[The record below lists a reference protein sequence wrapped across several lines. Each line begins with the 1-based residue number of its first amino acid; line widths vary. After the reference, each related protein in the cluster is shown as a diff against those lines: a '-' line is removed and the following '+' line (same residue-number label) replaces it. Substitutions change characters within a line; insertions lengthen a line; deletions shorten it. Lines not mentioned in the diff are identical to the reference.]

1 MIDTIGTAI
10 YLAGHGSK
18 TKPRLIDL
26 QYQRVLR
33 YRRALLRQ
41 DAIKINRSFPVVFT
55 DIRLPAF
62 GRGHV
67 TLNDVPRFVELHREV
82 ENRRYD
88 TVFMDV
94 AEIPPR
100 PTPYFESAFIRS
112 LLESAG
118 AKVLNAFTDDNGA
131 FGQELKERCGPNARD
146 DGVTDSS
153 DFICFFPSLASEIT
167 STALIKELQIPMPR
181 QSEETHRIYDRIQ
194 SLKRL
199 RPYSGGGIP
208 FVEDRLRAEWQR
220 LNRREAEKDAFDSSD
235 STDD

>member
-1 MIDTIGTAI
+1 MTENTIGTAI

-41 DAIKINRSFPVVFT
+41 DAININRAFPVVFI

-62 GRGHV
+62 GMGHV
-67 TLNDVPRFVELHREV
+67 TLNDVPRFVELHREIK
-82 ENRRYD
+82 NQLYD

-94 AEIPPR
+94 DEVPPWL
-100 PTPYFESAFIRS
+100 TPDFESAFIRS

-131 FGQELKERCGPNARD
+131 FQQELIERCGPNARD
-146 DGVTDSS
+146 DDVTDSS
-153 DFICFFPSLASEIT
+153 DFLCFFPSLACEIT
-167 STALIKELQIPMPR
+167 STALSRELQIPMAR
-181 QSEETHRIYDRIQ
+181 QSEETHRIYERIEG
-194 SLKRL
+194 LKRL

-208 FVEDRLRAEWQR
+208 FIEDRMHAEWRR
-220 LNRREAEKDAFDSSD
+220 LNMKNSD
-235 STDD
+235 K

>member
-1 MIDTIGTAI
+1 MIENTIGTAI

-41 DAIKINRSFPVVFT
+41 DAININRALPVVFI

-62 GRGHV
+62 GMGHV

-94 AEIPPR
+94 DEIPPR
-100 PTPYFESAFIRS
+100 PTPDFESAFIRS

-118 AKVLNAFTDDNGA
+118 AKVLNAFTDDDGA
-131 FGQELKERCGPNARD
+131 FEQELKERCGPNARD
-146 DGVTDSS
+146 DDVTDSS
-153 DFICFFPSLASEIT
+153 DFVCFFPSLASEII
-167 STALIKELQIPMPR
+167 STALGRELQIPR
-181 QSEETHRIYDRIQ
+181 QSEETHRIYERIEG
-194 SLKRL
+194 LKRL

-208 FVEDRLRAEWQR
+208 FVEDRLHAEWRR
-220 LNRREAEKDAFDSSD
+220 LNMKDSD
-235 STDD
+235 K

>member
-1 MIDTIGTAI
+1 MIDNTIGTAI

-41 DAIKINRSFPVVFT
+41 DAINRAFPVVFI

-62 GRGHV
+62 GMGHV
-67 TLNDVPRFVELHREV
+67 TLNDVPRFVDLHREV
-82 ENRRYD
+82 ENRQYD

-94 AEIPPR
+94 DEIPPR
-100 PTPYFESAFIRS
+100 PTPDFESAFIRS

-118 AKVLNAFTDDNGA
+118 AKVLNSFTDDGGA
-131 FGQELKERCGPNARD
+131 FRQELKERCGPNARD
-146 DGVTDSS
+146 DDVTDSS
-153 DFICFFPSLASEIT
+153 DFVCFFPSLASEII
-167 STALIKELQIPMPR
+167 STALSRELQIPMPS
-181 QSEETHRIYDRIQ
+181 QAIYDRIQ
-194 SLKRL
+194 GLKRL

-208 FVEDRLRAEWQR
+208 FVEDRLHAEWRRLDKKYAQRAES
-220 LNRREAEKDAFDSSD
+220 DSPD
-235 STDD
+235 STDN

>member
-1 MIDTIGTAI
+1 MNENTIGTAI

-41 DAIKINRSFPVVFT
+41 DAININRAFPVVFI

-62 GRGHV
+62 GMGHV
-67 TLNDVPRFVELHREV
+67 TLNDVPRFVDLHREV

-94 AEIPPR
+94 DEVLPWL
-100 PTPYFESAFIRS
+100 TPDFESAFIRS

-118 AKVLNAFTDDNGA
+118 AKVLNAFIDDNDA
-131 FGQELKERCGPNARD
+131 FEQELRERCGPKARD
-146 DGVTDSS
+146 DDVTDSS
-153 DFICFFPSLASEIT
+153 DFVCFFPSLASEIT
-167 STALIKELQIPMPR
+167 STAISRELQML
-181 QSEETHRIYDRIQ
+181 QSQETQRIYDRIEG
-194 SLKRL
+194 LKRL

-208 FVEDRLRAEWQR
+208 FVEDRLHAEWRR
-220 LNRREAEKDAFDSSD
+220 LDRKDADK
-235 STDD
+235 

>member
-1 MIDTIGTAI
+1 MSQIENTIGTAI

-33 YRRALLRQ
+33 YRRSLLRQ
-41 DAIKINRSFPVVFT
+41 DAINVNRAFPAVFI

-62 GRGHV
+62 GMGHV

-94 AEIPPR
+94 DEIPPR
-100 PTPYFESAFIRS
+100 PTPDFESAFIRS

-118 AKVLNAFTDDNGA
+118 AKVLNAFTDDKGA
-131 FGQELKERCGPNARD
+131 FAKELKERCGQNARD
-146 DGVTDSS
+146 DDVTDSS
-153 DFICFFPSLASEIT
+153 DFVCFFPSLASEIA
-167 STALIKELQIPMPR
+167 STAISRELRML
-181 QSEETHRIYDRIQ
+181 QSDETRRIYDRIEG
-194 SLKRL
+194 LKRL

-208 FVEDRLRAEWQR
+208 FVEGRLHTEWDR
-220 LNRREAEKDAFDSSD
+220 LNRKVANKVGLDSPD
-235 STDD
+235 NTDV

>member
-1 MIDTIGTAI
+1 MNENTIGTAL

-18 TKPRLIDL
+18 TRPRLIDL

-41 DAIKINRSFPVVFT
+41 DAINRAFPVVFI

-62 GRGHV
+62 GMGHV
-67 TLNDVPRFVELHREV
+67 TLNDVPRFVDLHREV

-94 AEIPPR
+94 DEVPPR
-100 PTPYFESAFIRS
+100 PTPDFESAFIRS

-131 FGQELKERCGPNARD
+131 FRQELKERGGPNARD
-146 DGVTDSS
+146 DDVTDSS
-153 DFICFFPSLASEIT
+153 DFVCFFPSLASEIT
-167 STALIKELQIPMPR
+167 STALSRELQIP
-181 QSEETHRIYDRIQ
+181 SEETHRIYDRIQ
-194 SLKRL
+194 GLKRL
-199 RPYSGGGIP
+199 RPYSEGGIP
-208 FVEDRLRAEWQR
+208 FVEDRLHAEWQR
-220 LNRREAEKDAFDSSD
+220 LNRKDADKASD
-235 STDD
+235 ITDE

>member
-1 MIDTIGTAI
+1 MVENTIGTAI

-41 DAIKINRSFPVVFT
+41 DAVNINRAFPVVFI

-62 GRGHV
+62 GMGHV
-67 TLNDVPRFVELHREV
+67 TLNDVPRFVDLHREV

-94 AEIPPR
+94 DEIPPR
-100 PTPYFESAFIRS
+100 PTPDFEFAFIRS
-112 LLESAG
+112 LLEDAG
-118 AKVLNAFTDDNGA
+118 AKVLNAFTDDGGA
-131 FGQELKERCGPNARD
+131 FRQELTERCGPNARD
-146 DGVTDSS
+146 DDVTDSS
-153 DFICFFPSLASEIT
+153 DFVCFFPSLASEIT
-167 STALIKELQIPMPR
+167 ATALSRELQIP
-181 QSEETHRIYDRIQ
+181 SEEIHRIYERVQ
-194 SLKRL
+194 GLKRL

-208 FVEDRLRAEWQR
+208 FVEDRLHAEWQR
-220 LNRREAEKDAFDSSD
+220 LNKLARP
-235 STDD
+235 